1 MIPFLPIVFLNGA
14 FYFNVSSNC
23 SFKVIAIC
31 CLLCILPFLPNHQ
44 VISTTTSLA
53 SVCVTIFNFIVQCKI
68 WVAAKRRRSAITRGN
83 HLHLL
88 WWSEFRRRL
97 HRCSSSYLTYL
108 TDNTSYLSLPM
119 IFVLLSSASLFLDA
133 PWRAQYVAEASVAGR
148 LTYFKRWQQYKTADH
163 SWSTKQPLSMGCRR
177 EDYLRLP
184 FVDDLGLRSAMQGF
198 LTREYSSKTKSTR
211 RQTQSS

>member
-1 MIPFLPIVFLNGA
+1 MQNLG
-14 FYFNVSSNC
+14 SS
-23 SFKVIAIC
+23 KK
-31 CLLCILPFLPNHQ
+31 
-44 VISTTTSLA
+44 TSK
-53 SVCVTIFNFIVQCKI
+53 CNNQ
-68 WVAAKRRRSAITRGN
+68 RN

-88 WWSEFRRRL
+88 WWSEFRRL
-97 HRCSSSYLTYL
+97 LYRCSSSYLTYL
-108 TDNTSYLSLPM
+108 HNNTSYLSLPM
-119 IFVLLSSASLFLDA
+119 IFVLLSSAGLFLDA

-163 SWSTKQPLSMGCRR
+163 SWSTKQPLTMGCRR

>member
-1 MIPFLPIVFLNGA
+1 MQNLG
-14 FYFNVSSNC
+14 SS
-23 SFKVIAIC
+23 KK
-31 CLLCILPFLPNHQ
+31 
-44 VISTTTSLA
+44 TSK
-53 SVCVTIFNFIVQCKI
+53 CNNQ
-68 WVAAKRRRSAITRGN
+68 RN

-97 HRCSSSYLTYL
+97 DRCSSSYLTYL